1 MHNNAPWYTSEIAN
15 AKREW
20 RKAERRFRNTGLI
33 IHKQIF
39 SELQI
44 HMHSLIEIAKTDFYK
59 NKVKEANQ
67 KDLFKFVNELVKPNY
82 PKNLPTHDSPKE
94 LADRFCEFFSS
105 KITKIRNELVE
116 LQSTATDREATH
128 SDHLPGFSEF
138 PPASQEEVKKLILS
152 TKSKSCS
159 MDPIPTSLLKECL
172 TSLLPVITTIVN
184 LSMSQGIVSTDL
196 KKALI
201 APLLK
206 KWS

>member
-1 MHNNAPWYTSEIAN
+1 MIQP
-15 AKREW
+15 R
-20 RKAERRFRNTGLI
+20 
-33 IHKQIF
+33 QI
-39 SELQI
+39 SI
-44 HMHSLIEIAKTDFYK
+44 K

-67 KDLFKFVNELVKPNY
+67 KDLFKIVNEFVKPND

-128 SDHLPGFSEF
+128 SDHLPRFSEF
-138 PPASQEEVKKLILS
+138 LPASQEEVKKLILS

-184 LSMSQGIVSTDL
+184 LSMSQGIVSADL

-206 KWS
+206 KNGLDIEILKHFRPVSNLTYIYKNY